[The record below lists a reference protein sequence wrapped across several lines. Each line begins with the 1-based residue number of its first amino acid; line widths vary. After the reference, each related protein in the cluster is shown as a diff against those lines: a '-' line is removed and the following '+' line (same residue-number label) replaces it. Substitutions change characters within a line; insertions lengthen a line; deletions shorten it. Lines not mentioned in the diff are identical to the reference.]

1 MPQTDR
7 LRPRMSFTSQNTPER
22 MFSPTGQTS
31 SSGFWALIATQFQGV
46 FSDNT
51 LKWLV
56 SFLVLE
62 TAATKEEREL
72 WFVLI
77 VPLLFSV
84 PFLLFSIPGGFLAD
98 KYSKRSVTIWTVVG
112 QLAVMG
118 LATWALATERLGGAA
133 AALFLMS
140 TIGAIFGPTKY
151 GLLPEL
157 LPEAKLSWG
166 NGIIEFGTL
175 LAAIVAALAGGF
187 FAHAFRGRQ
196 VWSGVI
202 FIVLAAVGLVISLG
216 IMKVPAADPGRKFDW
231 NFAREFFSELRHMRG
246 DRMLL
251 TAVVA
256 NTFFWF
262 LGSLLLLNIV
272 LYGADVLFLDETHS
286 SYLLAGLSLGIGLG
300 SLAAGLV
307 SGKKIQTGMVLP
319 GLAGILVMC
328 ALLSW
333 SGIGFTMVLTYLTA
347 LGFAGGFFV
356 VPVNALIQRRPAAAE
371 KGRTIAVA
379 NLLSFVGVAL
389 QPVAQ
394 FAMLRLG
401 HPNPSWVFLIVGAI
415 TVLMGLILVGML
427 PELWRQ
433 ALDWTG
439 LQRKARL

>member
-1 MPQTDR
+1 
-7 LRPRMSFTSQNTPER
+7 

-307 SGKKIQTGMVLP
+307 SGKKIQTGMVIP

-333 SGIGFTMVLTYLTA
+333 SGIGFTMVLTYLTV

-401 HPNPSWVFLIVGAI
+401 HPNPSWVFLIAGAI